1 MRGKRRLKDSIKRG
15 SFPFF
20 FSETILPNMKSD
32 MKFLTDYRARRK
44 EQSKITNDSKG
55 KMVGVKEKK
64 KSWTDK
70 CPVTVSNTNAIKDKR
85 VCIYS

>member
-1 MRGKRRLKDSIKRG
+1 
-15 SFPFF
+15 
-20 FSETILPNMKSD
+20 MKSD

-64 KSWTDK
+64 NLGLIS
-70 CPVTVSNTNAIKDKR
+70 AQ
-85 VCIYS
+85 